1 MCNTAVNSCARAPFP
16 RHDEDDGMVITETL
30 SLFVSCLY
38 LCSRVAYEAYE
49 NVPNPTKKRKWAKNE
64 EEHEYERRFLVLLVS
79 EIDACLLHSGL

>member
-64 EEHEYERRFLVLLVS
+64 EDAPLLRNACKHEQNATLSFVL
-79 EIDACLLHSGL
+79 